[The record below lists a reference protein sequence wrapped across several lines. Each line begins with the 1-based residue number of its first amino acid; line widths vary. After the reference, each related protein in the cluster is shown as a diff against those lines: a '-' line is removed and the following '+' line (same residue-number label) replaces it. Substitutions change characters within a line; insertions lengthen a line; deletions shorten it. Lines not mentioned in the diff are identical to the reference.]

1 MKTMALTLC
10 LVILLV
16 VLYGIVCF
24 IADKPWGGGD
34 LSSKEKRP

>member
-24 IADKPWGGGD
+24 IADKPWGAGNPP
-34 LSSKEKRP
+34 SKEKQP